1 MGETKVP
8 LVLNTVDDAVD
19 IAVRKSANIT
29 NPTVGSDVEFT
40 VTATNVGGQQA
51 TGVVVTDAAPAGMTF
66 TVANPNQGDY
76 SNATGVWTVGTL
88 DPGQSATLGI
98 TATIN
103 QAGSITNTASL
114 TGVDQPDI
122 DPGNDVVSI
131 TVGGEQADLQ
141 ITKTVNRP
149 NAHVGDQVTFVATL
163 RNNGPSTATAITVS
177 DQVTAGLRIDDATP
191 SQGSFDTVTRT
202 WNAGNLA
209 AASEATLTVTATV
222 LAAGAQTNTAT
233 ITGSGTADPNIS
245 NNSAVASVTG
255 EQIDISVSKTVD
267 NPRPILG
274 DIVEFDI
281 IASNGG
287 PSDASGVTILDAL
300 PAGLVFVGGTPS
312 SGTYDAVTGQ
322 WTIGNLAVDA
332 SARLTIMA
340 RVDGQGV
347 IVNTATLLA
356 VDQPDSDSGNNRS
369 SATVSGQQIDLAITK
384 TVSDPRPNVGE
395 EVTFTVTLTNNGP
408 GDASGITISDAE
420 APGLSFTSVAADAG
434 SYDGQSGVWNV
445 PQLPAGASARL
456 TVVATVDAAG
466 AVTNTA
472 TITGS
477 DQPDTN
483 PSNDAAS
490 VPSMDRSST
499 SRSPRP
505 STGPRPHPETL

>member
-1 MGETKVP
+1 MTGGSDRIRLLRETVTFRANDSVGETKVP

-19 IAVRKSANIT
+19 VAVRKSANIT

-191 SQGSFDTVTRT
+191 SQGKFRYGDQNVECGKSRCRLGGDAHCHRPPCWPPERRRTPQRSRARPRPTRT
-202 WNAGNLA
+202 
-209 AASEATLTVTATV
+209 S
-222 LAAGAQTNTAT
+222 
-233 ITGSGTADPNIS
+233 S

-255 EQIDISVSKTVD
+255 EQVDISVSKTVD

-274 DIVEFDI
+274 DNVESDI

-287 PSDASGVTILDAL
+287 PSDASGVMILDAL
-300 PAGLVFVGGTPS
+300 PAGLVFIGGTPS
-312 SGTYDAVTGQ
+312 SGTYDEVTGQ
-322 WTIGNLAVDA
+322 WTIGTSQPTSALA
-332 SARLTIMA
+332 
-340 RVDGQGV
+340 
-347 IVNTATLLA
+347 
-356 VDQPDSDSGNNRS
+356 
-369 SATVSGQQIDLAITK
+369 
-384 TVSDPRPNVGE
+384 
-395 EVTFTVTLTNNGP
+395 
-408 GDASGITISDAE
+408 
-420 APGLSFTSVAADAG
+420 
-434 SYDGQSGVWNV
+434 
-445 PQLPAGASARL
+445 
-456 TVVATVDAAG
+456 
-466 AVTNTA
+466 
-472 TITGS
+472 
-477 DQPDTN
+477 
-483 PSNDAAS
+483 
-490 VPSMDRSST
+490 
-499 SRSPRP
+499 
-505 STGPRPHPETL
+505 